1 MQRTT
6 WKKQYYEL
14 ANPIRQNTHTK
25 LTDMRTKKYIS
36 VKSIIKNITPYQSC
50 FFNWYGP
57 LWYQYIG
64 FNWYEN
70 VSEKYFDWYQ
80 P

>member
-14 ANPIRQNTHTK
+14 AKPIRQNTHTK
-25 LTDMRTKKYIS
+25 LTDMRNKKYIS

-50 FFNWYGP
+50 FLTDMALYD
-57 LWYQYIG
+57 I
-64 FNWYEN
+64 
-70 VSEKYFDWYQ
+70 ST
-80 P
+80 